1 MTSTKSDHQPLK
13 QALALPC
20 GGEIKNR
27 FFKAAMSETL
37 ATKQG
42 APSPLHASLYGAWA
56 DGGAGVVMTG
66 NVMVDHRHLG
76 EPGNVSI
83 EDEAHLA
90 PLRAWAAAGTRN
102 GTHLWMQINH
112 PGKQCPKMIAK
123 HPVAPSA
130 IPVRGPLG
138 DFFNPPRA
146 LSTEEVSGVVA
157 RFVRT
162 AAIAKKAGFTGVEI
176 HGAHGYLVNQFLSP
190 ADNTRTDRYGGSL
203 ENRMRFLVEIY
214 TGMREELGPE
224 FPIALKLNS
233 SDFGEEGFTQEESI
247 RVAEHMAGL
256 GLDLLEVSGGTYEK
270 SVFEATQDD
279 DEGGTLWA
287 EYARALRG
295 RVRIPTVLT
304 GGFRAQQAMEG
315 AVADDLT
322 DMVGMARA
330 MALVPDLPNQVISGR
345 GLTTVDLPFVKTP
358 FPWLDKKLGSFLVLS
373 WYELQ
378 MKRIGQGKRPDPSIG
393 GGRAV
398 WNTVASHGLEA
409 LAPRRA

>member
-1 MTSTKSDHQPLK
+1 MASTPHTAQPL
-13 QALALPC
+13 ANSVSLPC

-42 APSPLHASLYGAWA
+42 SPSPLHASLYGAWA

-76 EPGNVSI
+76 EPGNVAV
-83 EDEAHLA
+83 EDESHLA
-90 PLRAWAAAGTRN
+90 ALQAWAAAGTRH

-112 PGKQCPKMIAK
+112 PGKQSPKMIAK
-123 HPVAPSA
+123 QPVSASA

-138 DFFNPPRA
+138 KFFNPPRA
-146 LSTEEVSGVVA
+146 LSTEEVAGVVA

-162 AAIAKKAGFTGVEI
+162 AAVAKKAGFTGVEI

-190 ADNTRTDRYGGSL
+190 ADNQRTDRYGGSL

-224 FPIALKLNS
+224 FPIALKMNS
-233 SDFGEEGFTQEESI
+233 SDFGEEGFTEEESI
-247 RVAEHMAGL
+247 QVAEHMASI

-270 SVFEATQDD
+270 SVFEAASDD

-287 EYARALRG
+287 DYAQKLRS
-295 RVRIPTVLT
+295 RVSIPTTLT
-304 GGFRAQQAMEG
+304 GGFRAQKAMEG
-315 AVADDLT
+315 AVAENLT
-322 DMVGMARA
+322 DLVGIARA
-330 MALVPDLPNQVISGR
+330 MVLVPDLPRQVLSGR
-345 GLTTVDLPFVKTP
+345 GLATVELPFIKTP
-358 FPWLDKKLGSFLVLS
+358 FPWLDKQLGSFLVLS

-378 MKRIGQGKRPDPSIG
+378 MKRIGKGRQPDPSIG

-398 WNTVASHGLEA
+398 WNTVTSHGLES